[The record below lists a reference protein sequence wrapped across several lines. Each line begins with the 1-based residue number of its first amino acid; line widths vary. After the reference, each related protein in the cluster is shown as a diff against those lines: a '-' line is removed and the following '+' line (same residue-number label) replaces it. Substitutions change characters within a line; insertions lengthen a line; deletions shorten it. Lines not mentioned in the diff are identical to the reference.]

1 VYPLARPLA
10 ALGVI
15 VVLAGCTKSGTG
27 GASTDVV
34 TIHHTTTETV
44 AAPTTTGAS
53 YTPPAAVAVA
63 PLGKSN
69 AAMPA
74 GETEASCP
82 YISNTDLADAE
93 GDHVYRTA
101 QLTNTKPV
109 GCRFYFYSAPF
120 QAIADIVPTTFDN
133 ASDARSAMIATAEA
147 SKSGVPP
154 VSVPNLIPGVDAV
167 LYKTAFNPTDA
178 NNDWA
183 CVFAKEAVMV
193 IVHTQ
198 QTNVSFNAKAIAAQ
212 IAPRF

>member
-1 VYPLARPLA
+1 M
-10 ALGVI
+10 LGAI
-15 VVLAGCTKSGTG
+15 VTLGVLAGCARSGTG
-27 GASTDVV
+27 SGGTDVV
-34 TIHHTTTETV
+34 TIHHTTTHTV
-44 AAPTTTGAS
+44 AAPTTAAAS
-53 YTPPAAVAVA
+53 YTPPPAVAVA

-69 AAMPA
+69 APMPT

-101 QLTNTKPV
+101 QLTTTKPV
-109 GCRFYFYSAPF
+109 GCRFYFYSPPF
-120 QAIADIVPTTFDN
+120 QAIADIVPRTFDS
-133 ASDARSAMIATAEA
+133 ARDARDAMIATAEA
-147 SKSGVPP
+147 TTSGAAP

-167 LYKTAFNPTDA
+167 LYKTAFNPSDA

-183 CVFAKEAVMV
+183 CVFAKGAVLV

-212 IAPRF
+212 IAPKF